1 MFLHGVWLPLRHCAR
16 RLPFASFAW
25 STPLA
30 AKLPH
35 ETLYACLP
43 VCHWWRSLPDAGL
56 TLGEQKKNI
65 HHRESTRNNV
75 MHPRSQPS
83 EKGADELEVAV
94 NEAIAACGGDMRS
107 TIRLLIVAN
116 EYLESEACELMAAVS
131 HAYMRGR
138 FRTYS
143 G

>member
-1 MFLHGVWLPLRHCAR
+1 VASLAPLGPA
-16 RLPFASFAW
+16 LALASFAW
-25 STPLA
+25 LHPLA

-35 ETLYACLP
+35 EALDACLP
-43 VCHWWRSLPDAGL
+43 VCHWVAFSARAGL
-56 TLGEQKKNI
+56 TLREQKKNI

-75 MHPRSQPS
+75 MHPRSQPN
-83 EKGADELEVAV
+83 EKGADELEAAV

-107 TIRLLIVAN
+107 TIRSLIVAN

-131 HAYMRGR
+131 HAYVRGR

>member
-1 MFLHGVWLPLRHCAR
+1 MGAM
-16 RLPFASFAW
+16 
-25 STPLA
+25 TPSS
-30 AKLPH
+30 PGGN
-35 ETLYACLP
+35 TTVSDIVP
-43 VCHWWRSLPDAGL
+43 SLSSMPAQSGCRDAGL
-56 TLGEQKKNI
+56 TFGEQKKNQSI
-65 HHRESTRNNV
+65 RNNV

-94 NEAIAACGGDMRS
+94 DEAIAACGGDMRS
-107 TIRLLIVAN
+107 TIRALIVAN

-131 HAYMRGR
+131 HAYVRGR